1 MKGGSSVFKSQLSHL
16 AVTSLFSNLSF
27 LSLILHK
34 LLETIIL
41 EELLWGLNRKQMA
54 KAPNKCLING
64 SYSNYPPTRVHHYT
78 RTHTHTPLSS
88 QVCLLYQTMNSWR
101 TFLCHLSYTVGFNT
115 FYSFNKYVSRTFS
128 LFYIF

>member
-16 AVTSLFSNLSF
+16 ARTSSFSNLSF

-41 EELLWGLNRKQMA
+41 EELLWGLSRGQTA

-78 RTHTHTPLSS
+78 HTHHDFL
-88 QVCLLYQTMNSWR
+88 LLYQTMNSWR
-101 TFLCHLSYTVGFNT
+101 TFLCLLLYTVGFNT
-115 FYSFNKYVSRTFS
+115 SYSFNKYVSRTFS
-128 LFYIF
+128 LF